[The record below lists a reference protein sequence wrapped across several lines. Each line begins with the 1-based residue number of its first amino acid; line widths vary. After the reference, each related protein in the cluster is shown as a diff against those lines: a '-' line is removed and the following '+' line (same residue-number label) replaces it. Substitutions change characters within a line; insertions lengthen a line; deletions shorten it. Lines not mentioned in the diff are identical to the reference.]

1 MVFFGLRKE
10 GELEVQVPNAPKTAL
25 RFALSNP
32 GSRGFPRYHVIVYQR
47 SLAPLLTRL
56 AHSAGRSP
64 SKYISPA
71 AGLRFVSNGL
81 IGEHGI
87 DFLFLA
93 EVQRPSITF
102 SMRRAPSA

>member
-47 SLAPLLTRL
+47 SLRYSPVSRTVQADRHQNTFRQPQDYVSSRTAL
-56 AHSAGRSP
+56 SANTESTFSFLPR
-64 SKYISPA
+64 
-71 AGLRFVSNGL
+71 SNGL
-81 IGEHGI
+81 
-87 DFLFLA
+87 
-93 EVQRPSITF
+93 RSR
-102 SMRRAPSA
+102 SR